1 MPVSTARLRRAL
13 PLLFGLLSASA
24 GAQEI
29 LIGHVAGYT
38 GPVMKD
44 ATEMGAGAKVLVDAV
59 NSRGG
64 VLGRKVRIL
73 VADDNCKPEETAK
86 LIASMSGKVSALLPT
101 TGSANLGLV
110 LKNGVFD
117 KITLPLVGT
126 IPSNESFRTP
136 LRKNIF
142 HFRAGDQA
150 QLEKI
155 VEQLT
160 TVGIKDIAVLARNNP
175 SGAEGAVIIQDA
187 LQKRGLKL
195 VAHATYDVAAKDGWA
210 PQVKMMT
217 ENKPGAIILLGTP
230 QGIADVAKALR
241 AGGVSSLL
249 YAVSYADFK
258 LIAKVGVGHR
268 VEQRRNAAGAQRLRD
283 VSNALWSAEQDDR
296 AGFVLGHHF
305 HLRGPAVLR
314 RNVVGVIR
322 DELQT
327 ALLQR
332 VLNDHRALGAARI
345 IAREHSDVLD
355 TDGGELLDNFLQL
368 RLVARAE
375 MEDVLS
381 QRRSE
386 GFVARNGSDERQRDL
401 VEHAVFQHQSEVCRA
416 GGGQER
422 RDLAAHRSDQLR
434 RLFGLEVVVCHED
447 ANLPTEDAAPGI
459 DGVYQHFR
467 ARAHFGGIFH
477 DRAGI
482 AGDVP
487 DENLLGARRSRKKAE
502 QERQGAAQTSS

>member
-1 MPVSTARLRRAL
+1 MPVSTTRLRRAL

-73 VADDNCKPEETAK
+73 VADDNFKPEETAK

-258 LIAKVGVGHR
+258 LIAKV
-268 VEQRRNAAGAQRLRD
+268 AGKDLAR
-283 VSNALWSAEQDDR
+283 
-296 AGFVLGHHF
+296 GFVISQVLPNLNNRTLPLIKTFREDWDKHANTKEEPSHF
-305 HLRGPAVLR
+305 NLEGYISARLIVDAIR
-314 RNVVGVIR
+314 RSKDPSPRGVIR
-322 DELQT
+322 
-327 ALLQR
+327 
-332 VLNDHRALGAARI
+332 
-345 IAREHSDVLD
+345 
-355 TDGGELLDNFLQL
+355 
-368 RLVARAE
+368 
-375 MEDVLS
+375 
-381 QRRSE
+381 
-386 GFVARNGSDERQRDL
+386 
-401 VEHAVFQHQSEVCRA
+401 
-416 GGGQER
+416 
-422 RDLAAHRSDQLR
+422 
-434 RLFGLEVVVCHED
+434 GLEQMREYDMGGYVVD
-447 ANLPTEDAAPGI
+447 FSPTKHSGSNWVDLSMISAS
-459 DGVYQHFR
+459 
-467 ARAHFGGIFH
+467 
-477 DRAGI
+477 
-482 AGDVP
+482 
-487 DENLLGARRSRKKAE
+487 GALIY
-502 QERQGAAQTSS
+502 

>member
-1 MPVSTARLRRAL
+1 M
-13 PLLFGLLSASA
+13 

-38 GPVMKD
+38 GPVTKD
-44 ATEMGAGAKVLVDAV
+44 ATEMGAGAKVLIDAV
-59 NSRGG
+59 NSKGG

-73 VADDNCKPEETAK
+73 VADDNFKPEETAK

-117 KITLPLVGT
+117 KIALPLVGT

-175 SGAEGAVIIQDA
+175 SGAEGAVIVQDA

-195 VAHATYDVAAKDGWA
+195 VVHATYDVAAKDGWT

-217 ENKPGAIILLGTP
+217 EKKPGAIILLGTP

-258 LIAKVGVGHR
+258 LIAKV
-268 VEQRRNAAGAQRLRD
+268 AGKDLAR
-283 VSNALWSAEQDDR
+283 
-296 AGFVLGHHF
+296 GFVISQVLPNLNNRTLPLIKSFRDDWDKYANSKEEPSHF
-305 HLRGPAVLR
+305 NLEGYMSARLIVDAIR
-314 RNVVGVIR
+314 RSKDPSPQGVIR
-322 DELQT
+322 
-327 ALLQR
+327 
-332 VLNDHRALGAARI
+332 
-345 IAREHSDVLD
+345 
-355 TDGGELLDNFLQL
+355 
-368 RLVARAE
+368 
-375 MEDVLS
+375 
-381 QRRSE
+381 
-386 GFVARNGSDERQRDL
+386 
-401 VEHAVFQHQSEVCRA
+401 
-416 GGGQER
+416 
-422 RDLAAHRSDQLR
+422 
-434 RLFGLEVVVCHED
+434 GLEQMREYDMGGYVVD
-447 ANLPTEDAAPGI
+447 FSPTKHSGSNWVDLSMISAS
-459 DGVYQHFR
+459 
-467 ARAHFGGIFH
+467 
-477 DRAGI
+477 
-482 AGDVP
+482 
-487 DENLLGARRSRKKAE
+487 GALIY
-502 QERQGAAQTSS
+502 

>member
-1 MPVSTARLRRAL
+1 MPVSTALLRRAL
-13 PLLFGLLSASA
+13 PLLLSLLSASA

-73 VADDNCKPEETAK
+73 VADDNFKPEETAK

-117 KITLPLVGT
+117 KIALPLVGT

-136 LRKNIF
+136 LRRNIF

-175 SGAEGAVIIQDA
+175 SGAEGAVIVQDA
-187 LQKRGLKL
+187 LQKRDLKL
-195 VAHATYDVAAKDGWA
+195 VVHATYDVAAKDGWT

-217 ENKPGAIILLGTP
+217 EKKPGAIILLGTP

-241 AGGVSSLL
+241 VGGVESLL

-258 LIAKVGVGHR
+258 LIAKV
-268 VEQRRNAAGAQRLRD
+268 AGKDLAR
-283 VSNALWSAEQDDR
+283 
-296 AGFVLGHHF
+296 GFVISQVLPNLNNRTLPLIKSFRDDWDKYANSKEGPSHF
-305 HLRGPAVLR
+305 NLEGYMSARLIVDAIGRSKDPSPQ
-314 RNVVGVIR
+314 GVIR
-322 DELQT
+322 
-327 ALLQR
+327 
-332 VLNDHRALGAARI
+332 
-345 IAREHSDVLD
+345 
-355 TDGGELLDNFLQL
+355 
-368 RLVARAE
+368 
-375 MEDVLS
+375 
-381 QRRSE
+381 
-386 GFVARNGSDERQRDL
+386 
-401 VEHAVFQHQSEVCRA
+401 
-416 GGGQER
+416 
-422 RDLAAHRSDQLR
+422 
-434 RLFGLEVVVCHED
+434 GLEQMREYDMGGYVVDFSPAKHSGSNWVD
-447 ANLPTEDAAPGI
+447 LSMISAS
-459 DGVYQHFR
+459 
-467 ARAHFGGIFH
+467 
-477 DRAGI
+477 
-482 AGDVP
+482 
-487 DENLLGARRSRKKAE
+487 GALIY
-502 QERQGAAQTSS
+502 

>member
-73 VADDNCKPEETAK
+73 VADDNFKPEETAK

-258 LIAKVGVGHR
+258 LIAKV
-268 VEQRRNAAGAQRLRD
+268 AGKDLAR
-283 VSNALWSAEQDDR
+283 
-296 AGFVLGHHF
+296 GFVISQVLPNLNNRTLPLIKTFREDWDKHANTKEEPSHF
-305 HLRGPAVLR
+305 NLEGYISARLIVDAIR
-314 RNVVGVIR
+314 RSKDPSPRGVIR
-322 DELQT
+322 
-327 ALLQR
+327 
-332 VLNDHRALGAARI
+332 
-345 IAREHSDVLD
+345 
-355 TDGGELLDNFLQL
+355 
-368 RLVARAE
+368 
-375 MEDVLS
+375 
-381 QRRSE
+381 
-386 GFVARNGSDERQRDL
+386 
-401 VEHAVFQHQSEVCRA
+401 
-416 GGGQER
+416 
-422 RDLAAHRSDQLR
+422 
-434 RLFGLEVVVCHED
+434 GLEQMREYDMGGYVVD
-447 ANLPTEDAAPGI
+447 FSPTKHSGSNWVDLSMISAS
-459 DGVYQHFR
+459 
-467 ARAHFGGIFH
+467 
-477 DRAGI
+477 
-482 AGDVP
+482 
-487 DENLLGARRSRKKAE
+487 GALIY
-502 QERQGAAQTSS
+502 